1 MSISLLLTYMLAI
14 LLLILTPGPVVALVM
29 GTAARQ
35 GYRRAFATVIGTNS
49 ASLVL
54 MELAALALTGLVSLN
69 PLNLQII
76 GLSGSLFIGVTAWRG
91 LRSSGISSRDN
102 AGTQGG
108 LLQGFMIGVSNPKDI
123 LFFAALFPQFIAVT
137 PHLSS
142 SLITLAL
149 VWVFFDFAVLTF
161 YIISVKRWL
170 PRPLQQRLERLSMI
184 MLLMIGAAG
193 VVYNSYH
200 LIVFIN

>member
-14 LLLILTPGPVVALVM
+14 HLLILTPGPVVALVM

-54 MELAALALTGLVSLN
+54 MALAALALTGLVSLN

-76 GLSGSLFIGVTAWRG
+76 GLAGSLFIGVTAWRG

>member
-54 MELAALALTGLVSLN
+54 MALAALALTGLVSLN

-76 GLSGSLFIGVTAWRG
+76 GLAGSLFIGVTAWRG

>member
-1 MSISLLLTYMLAI
+1 MNISLLLTYMLAI

-35 GYRRAFATVIGTNS
+35 GYRRAFATVVGTNS

-54 MELAALALTGLVSLN
+54 MALAALALTGLVSLN

-76 GLSGSLFIGVTAWRG
+76 GLVGSLFIGLIAWRG
-91 LRSSGISSRDN
+91 LRSSGISSLDN

-137 PHLSS
+137 PHFSS
-142 SLITLAL
+142 SLVTLAL
-149 VWVFFDFAVLTF
+149 VWVIFDFAVLTF

-170 PRPLQQRLERLSMI
+170 PRSLQQRLERLSIM
-184 MLLMIGAAG
+184 MLLMIGGAGAA
-193 VVYNSYH
+193 YNSYH
-200 LIVFIN
+200 LIVFIM

>member
-1 MSISLLLTYMLAI
+1 MNISLLLTYMLAI

-54 MELAALALTGLVSLN
+54 MALAALALTGVVSIN

-76 GLSGSLFIGVTAWRG
+76 GLAGSLFIGVIAWRG

-149 VWVFFDFAVLTF
+149 VWVLFDFAVLTF
-161 YIISVKRWL
+161 YIISIKRWL

-184 MLLMIGAAG
+184 MLLMIGVAGAA
-193 VVYNSYH
+193 YN
-200 LIVFIN
+200 LCQMVTVID

>member
-1 MSISLLLTYMLAI
+1 MNISLLLTYMLAI
-14 LLLILTPGPVVALVM
+14 LLLIITPGPVVALVM

-35 GYRRAFATVIGTNS
+35 GYRRAFATVVGTNS

-54 MELAALALTGLVSLN
+54 MALAALALTGLVSLN
-69 PLNLQII
+69 PVNLQIV
-76 GLSGSLFIGVTAWRG
+76 GLVGSLFIGVIAWRG
-91 LRSSGISSRDN
+91 LRSLGISSLDN

-170 PRPLQQRLERLSMI
+170 PQSLHQRLERLSMM
-184 MLLMIGAAG
+184 MLLAIAVTGTAYNLCQLVALIG
-193 VVYNSYH
+193 
-200 LIVFIN
+200 

>member
-1 MSISLLLTYMLAI
+1 MNISLLLTYMLAI
-14 LLLILTPGPVVALVM
+14 LLLIITPGPVVALVM

-35 GYRRAFATVIGTNS
+35 GYRRAFATVVGTNS

-54 MELAALALTGLVSLN
+54 MALAALALTGLVSLN
-69 PLNLQII
+69 PVNLQIV
-76 GLSGSLFIGVTAWRG
+76 GLVGSLFIGVIAWRG
-91 LRSSGISSRDN
+91 LRSSGISSLDN

-108 LLQGFMIGVSNPKDI
+108 FLQGFMIGVSNPKDI

-142 SLITLAL
+142 SLVTLAL
-149 VWVFFDFAVLTF
+149 VWVLFDFAVLTF

-170 PRPLQQRLERLSMI
+170 PRPLQQRLERLSMM
-184 MLLMIGAAG
+184 MLLMIGVAG
-193 VVYNSYH
+193 AVYNFFH
-200 LIVFIN
+200 LIVFVH